1 MIRKITSPLRYPG
14 AKSKL
19 IEYISTLVFKEFP
32 DSKCTIIE
40 PYAGSSII
48 SLSLVYNKITSEAII
63 VERDPL
69 IYAFWDAVFTIPD
82 ELITGIDTLDVS
94 IETWHNFQRYRKANT
109 PDEFQLIEMALAG
122 FFFNRTNFSGILKA
136 NPLGGLN
143 QNSKYK
149 IDCRFNKTKLIKQ
162 IELIATL
169 QGKVE
174 VYFDDA
180 LNFMRTRQFMFNA
193 MPCFLY
199 IDPPYF
205 AKGKSLYR
213 YWYEMNDH
221 RQLANF
227 LLCLNDNIKWLVSY
241 DNHPEIEALYKKN
254 IKHQVH
260 FDYSAY
266 THKAGQELLISN
278 LEIPPWES
286 FSSKL
291 QQTY

>member
-1 MIRKITSPLRYPG
+1 MPKITSPLRYPG

-19 IEYISTLVFKEFP
+19 IGYISTLVSKEFP

-69 IYAFWDAVFTIPD
+69 IYAFWNAVFTIPD
-82 ELITGIDTLDVS
+82 ELISGINTLDVS
-94 IETWHNFQRYRKANT
+94 IETWHNFQIYRNANT
-109 PDEFQLIEMALAG
+109 PNEFPLIEMALAG

-136 NPLGGLN
+136 NPLGGLH
-143 QNSKYK
+143 QNSEYK

-169 QGKVE
+169 QGKVD

-180 LNFMRTRQFMFNA
+180 LEFMKTRIFMFNSI
-193 MPCFLY
+193 PCFLY
-199 IDPPYF
+199 LDPPYF
-205 AKGKSLYR
+205 SKGKTLYR

-221 RQLANF
+221 RQLSDF
-227 LLCLNDNIKWLVSY
+227 LLNLNDNIKWLVSY
-241 DNHPEIEALYKKN
+241 DNHPEIEALYKKK
-254 IKHQVH
+254 IKHQIH

-266 THKAGQELLISN
+266 THKSGQELLISN

-286 FSSKL
+286 TTSKVK
-291 QQTY
+291 QA